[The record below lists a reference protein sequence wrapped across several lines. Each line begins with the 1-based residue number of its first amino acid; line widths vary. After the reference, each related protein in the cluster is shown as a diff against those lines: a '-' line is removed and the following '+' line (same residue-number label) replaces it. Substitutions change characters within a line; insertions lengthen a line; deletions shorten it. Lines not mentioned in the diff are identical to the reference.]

1 MPERLWKRCME
12 FAVKNSAGKLEKH
25 FIDPRTGTAHKVG
38 IVLIYFESYDT
49 IRLIVADTV
58 PSAVTSATPT
68 TKTTTT
74 TTNGN
79 NNHIS
84 DSNAQRSRKTATRK
98 SKTTITNQN

>member
-12 FAVKNSAGKLEKH
+12 FAVKNSVGKLEKH
-25 FIDPRTGTAHKVG
+25 FIDPRIGTAHKVG

-84 DSNAQRSRKTATRK
+84 DSNAQRSRKTATRN
-98 SKTTITNQN
+98 SKTTITNKI